1 MAEALEYEN
10 EFEPDLEEE
19 ERQRI
24 LVALADNLIVRRARA
39 IRYRAQLGIEEQWVE
54 DEEYYAGIDDANRH
68 EFASWRPRKGRTVD
82 TVDESPASRNDGSTI
97 FPNITRPFVDASAAR
112 MADMLL
118 PTDDR
123 SFAIEPTPVPEL
135 IALADKGQ
143 IPPSI
148 EEQLRQAF
156 LGDDEDAI
164 PSEEALA
171 ALEAARSQLIEKSKR
186 LRSMAKE
193 SADRAQA
200 QIDDWLTECSYH
212 GEVREVLHD
221 LMKLGVGVLKGPFA
235 TQVKRVAWVNGDIRI
250 DNAVNPAS
258 RRVDVWNCFPAAGCG
273 EDIQSGDCH
282 FERDYIGRRALAR
295 LIGQDGYIDDAIRRA
310 LAQGPTV
317 ATATV
322 DATKREDLGDFGLV
336 GTDTDGQFEI
346 WYCYATVSH
355 AELAACE
362 IECGEQIETAQDR
375 PSKDYYD
382 VELTLVNTQVIKAS
396 INLVTDGSY
405 PYDYMVYQRIPG
417 TPYGAGVS
425 RHVRT
430 AQRMLKAAAR
440 CLMDNAGLAGGPM
453 WWYHP
458 GYLSPLDRQLG
469 IAPRKGWVVT
479 KPDAE
484 LRDLDKAIGYV
495 DMPDNIASLTGIIEL
510 AMRFA
515 QETTGLPMILQG
527 QQGDATRTLGG
538 MQMLHNNASTVMRR
552 LARTYDDSIQVPHMQ
567 RYYQWLLAYGQD
579 NRAKGEFIVN
589 ARGSST
595 LVEREIQQ
603 QGLMQMGQLVANPQF
618 GIDPR
623 RWAES
628 LVKSQRLSWDD
639 LRYQD
644 PEWQKVVEAL
654 AQSAQ
659 AGDTRV
665 EVAQIQAQSRL
676 QLLEKE
682 QEFDQAMA
690 ALDYEREQMERET
703 TIAMR
708 ALEREDTEADRSAS
722 AQAQLNDI
730 KAQLTALTMRL
741 NTQKELSREA
751 RNRRSVAAL
760 SPPLEPA
767 GRAPDGQAWAA

>member
-1 MAEALEYEN
+1 M
-10 EFEPDLEEE
+10 
-19 ERQRI
+19 
-24 LVALADNLIVRRARA
+24 
-39 IRYRAQLGIEEQWVE
+39 
-54 DEEYYAGIDDANRH
+54 
-68 EFASWRPRKGRTVD
+68 
-82 TVDESPASRNDGSTI
+82 
-97 FPNITRPFVDASAAR
+97 
-112 MADMLL
+112 
-118 PTDDR
+118 
-123 SFAIEPTPVPEL
+123 
-135 IALADKGQ
+135 
-143 IPPSI
+143 
-148 EEQLRQAF
+148 
-156 LGDDEDAI
+156 
-164 PSEEALA
+164 
-171 ALEAARSQLIEKSKR
+171 
-186 LRSMAKE
+186 
-193 SADRAQA
+193 
-200 QIDDWLTECSYH
+200 
-212 GEVREVLHD
+212 
-221 LMKLGVGVLKGPFA
+221 
-235 TQVKRVAWVNGDIRI
+235 
-250 DNAVNPAS
+250 
-258 RRVDVWNCFPAAGCG
+258 
-273 EDIQSGDCH
+273 
-282 FERDYIGRRALAR
+282 
-295 LIGQDGYIDDAIRRA
+295 
-310 LAQGPTV
+310 
-317 ATATV
+317 
-322 DATKREDLGDFGLV
+322 
-336 GTDTDGQFEI
+336 
-346 WYCYATVSH
+346 
-355 AELAACE
+355 
-362 IECGEQIETAQDR
+362 
-375 PSKDYYD
+375 
-382 VELTLVNTQVIKAS
+382 
-396 INLVTDGSY
+396 
-405 PYDYMVYQRIPG
+405 
-417 TPYGAGVS
+417 
-425 RHVRT
+425 
-430 AQRMLKAAAR
+430 
-440 CLMDNAGLAGGPM
+440 
-453 WWYHP
+453 
-458 GYLSPLDRQLG
+458 
-469 IAPRKGWVVT
+469 T

-767 GRAPDGQAWAA
+767 GRAPTARHGPPDSPRRAHEPCRQSLSPSSPLPAGRFFVRRWVFRPRAAPSCDCPSSARQPVPTRHHSAGTGRRRVFRARPCRSPEAERRHRVPHRPAYRKRSQVRQHQRAFLVLRSVG